1 MKTLSSLLL
10 LVLVVAPGL
19 LLARTGTATK
29 LRGLGALRAE
39 TTALTDG
46 SEAGADL
53 DMKDAAEGTDQA
65 ADVGLSRRAAAEA
78 ATAALWPYPCIPLRR
93 LAQLPADTVLPLR
106 PCPDDFPE
114 DFPPPVKKPPP
125 PPPVKKPP
133 PPPPVKKPPP
143 PPPVKKPPPPPPV
156 KRPPPNDINDP
167 RCRIAGKS
175 GGVNA
180 KPIYCP

>member
-1 MKTLSSLLL
+1 MKTVSSLFF
-10 LVLVVAPGL
+10 LVFVVAPGL
-19 LLARTGTATK
+19 LLARTSTAAK
-29 LRGLGALRAE
+29 LRGLGALREE
-39 TTALTDG
+39 TTALLDG
-46 SEAGADL
+46 NEAGADL
-53 DMKDAAEGTDQA
+53 DSGQA
-65 ADVGLSRRAAAEA
+65 ADVRAARRAAAES

-114 DFPPPVKKPPP
+114 DFPPPQKKPPP